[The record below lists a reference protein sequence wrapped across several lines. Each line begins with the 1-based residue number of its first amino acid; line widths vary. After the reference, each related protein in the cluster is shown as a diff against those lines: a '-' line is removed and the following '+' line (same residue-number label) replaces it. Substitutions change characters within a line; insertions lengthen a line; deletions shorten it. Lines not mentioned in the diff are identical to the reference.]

1 MRPHVARLLPLSA
14 AECRRHA
21 SDDEDPMSTI
31 TGFGLSP
38 FSYRSHLQGPGADQ
52 AIAQGPD
59 AIGEASSVGATSQAS
74 GGTAGLTSD
83 LKIVTTGFTT
93 APKLSADVIDAL
105 LKDQAQQSAA
115 ATSTTNTTATTSPG
129 ASEETEPTAASSD
142 SSSSNSSS
150 SDPASSK
157 PQSVQD
163 AASQLDPHHLTHQQ
177 EEQLIGDLV
186 SSGKLSEKD
195 GLHLYFNT
203 VLADQFNSQ
212 HYRII
217 NGQLV
222 ATTPSP
228 PGTIIGND
236 APGGPQYDV
245 VQRVQQSLAADQ
257 YFGDS
262 ANAAK
267 DQRILN
273 ALNQLDSIRN
283 GTTA

>member
-1 MRPHVARLLPLSA
+1 
-14 AECRRHA
+14 
-21 SDDEDPMSTI
+21 MSTI

-38 FSYRSHLQGPGADQ
+38 FSYRSYLQAPGAGQ
-52 AIAQGPD
+52 AIAQGLD
-59 AIGEASSVGATSQAS
+59 ASGEASSVGATTPQAS

-83 LKIVTTGFTT
+83 PGIVTTGFTT

-105 LKDQAQQSAA
+105 LKDQVKQSAA
-115 ATSTTNTTATTSPG
+115 ATSTTNTTATTLSG

-142 SSSSNSSS
+142 SSSS
-150 SDPASSK
+150 DPTSSK
-157 PQSVQD
+157 PESVQD
-163 AASQLDPHHLTHQQ
+163 IASQFDLHHLTHQQ
-177 EEQLIGDLV
+177 EEQFIGNLV
-186 SSGKLSEKD
+186 SSGKLSNTD
-195 GLHLYFNT
+195 GFRLFNQT
-203 VLADQFNSQ
+203 VLADAFNSQ

-228 PGTIIGND
+228 PGTIVGND

-262 ANAAK
+262 ANAAR
-267 DQRILN
+267 DQRILDV
-273 ALNQLDSIRN
+273 LNQLDTLGSNN
-283 GTTA
+283 GA